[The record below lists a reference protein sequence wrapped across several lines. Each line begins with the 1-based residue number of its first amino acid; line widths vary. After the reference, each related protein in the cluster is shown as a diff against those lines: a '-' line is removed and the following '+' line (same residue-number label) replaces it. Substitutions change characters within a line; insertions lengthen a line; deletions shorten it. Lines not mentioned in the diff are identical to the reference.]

1 MARTRIIIHM
11 FIYSSSWLLL
21 FSSTKHTKHSF
32 IRFMKCGGICNFRD
46 RELHTYVCWNILR
59 YVCIIT
65 TNSCRL
71 PSSKSFNVII
81 TNKIR
86 HHTLSKKIIILR
98 LWEIELIRD
107 WEKCPYA
114 YKATLKLIKG
124 LPMNLWDFFEELF
137 VWQGLWT
144 NKKGEY
150 AIFFR
155 FWIFVNEKI
164 YFWYFAKLI
173 KNRKGKFYS
182 NRIFIS
188 IDGKNKNETWNWRFF

>member
-1 MARTRIIIHM
+1 MARIRIIAFTCSFTPPPDSCCSLLPNIPNIH
-11 FIYSSSWLLL
+11 L
-21 FSSTKHTKHSF
+21 FVLWNVVEYVIFVTVNY
-32 IRFMKCGGICNFRD
+32 I
-46 RELHTYVCWNILR
+46 HTYIRMNILT

-81 TNKIR
+81 TYKIR
-86 HHTLSKKIIILR
+86 HHTLSKKIIILG

-114 YKATLKLIKG
+114 YKATLQLIKG

-150 AIFFR
+150 AIFFW

-182 NRIFIS
+182 KHNLYF
-188 IDGKNKNETWNWRFF
+188 